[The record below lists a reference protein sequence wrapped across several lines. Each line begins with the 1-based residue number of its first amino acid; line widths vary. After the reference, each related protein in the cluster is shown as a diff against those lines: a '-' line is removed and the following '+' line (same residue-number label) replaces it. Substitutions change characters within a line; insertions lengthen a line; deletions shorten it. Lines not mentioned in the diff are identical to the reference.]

1 MPYKNFV
8 LNNKYINIA
17 KLSDSYK
24 YYNTFKA
31 VFKYIDT
38 VYNDLVDNEYKQKI
52 IDLFSHVS
60 IQVKNMF
67 VNHVVNAVIDILI
80 TVFMVSNV
88 SSTATKIQYSRVIE
102 NTIKKY
108 DKLSKTLEIK
118 HIDLMIFLMLVCIK
132 YENIWKITS
141 QTMNLNL
148 DKIMEN
154 TIPDTSLIQDLYNIF
169 KLMNEENN
177 FNICINLDIETSYD
191 KIIVIESLN
200 DSDNA
205 MNNYCVNCKQCTAC
219 YCCYNCKNCDM
230 CQYCVNSI
238 NCNMSTNV
246 INSVYINNSTCVLN
260 SVILK
265 YCNYVNM
272 SCNCSRCNNIVNC
285 FNVRDSNNYA
295 NLMNAKHVNNNS
307 VIVNYYKSTDIPTT
321 QIQRNLVD
329 YNTINTRIFKTV
341 PELIDGVAL
350 GVDSQS
356 PEVPLSATKCAIYNV
371 EELVE
376 IRDYYFFKQNQTLF
390 KHYYIDYPFI
400 DYYNTKS
407 VPGLLSPVD
416 YYELFKH

>member
-31 VFKYIDT
+31 IFKYIDT

-67 VNHVVNAVIDILI
+67 VNHIVNAVIDILI

-200 DSDNA
+200 NSDNA

-230 CQYCVNSI
+230 CRYCVNSI

-350 GVDSQS
+350 GVDSQN

-400 DYYNTKS
+400 DYYDTKS

>member
-31 VFKYIDT
+31 IFKYIDT

-60 IQVKNMF
+60 TQVKNMF

-154 TIPDTSLIQDLYNIF
+154 TIPDTSLIQDLYTIF

-177 FNICINLDIETSYD
+177 FNICINLDIETKYD

-200 DSDNA
+200 DSDNE

-230 CQYCVNSI
+230 CRYCVNSI

-376 IRDYYFFKQNQTLF
+376 IRDYYFFKQNKTLF

-416 YYELFKH
+416 YYEMFKH

>member
-31 VFKYIDT
+31 IFKYIDT

-60 IQVKNMF
+60 TQVKNMF
-67 VNHVVNAVIDILI
+67 VNHIVNAVIDILI

-154 TIPDTSLIQDLYNIF
+154 TVPDTSLLQDLYTIF

-177 FNICINLDIETSYD
+177 FNICINLDIETRYD
-191 KIIVIESLN
+191 KIIVIETLN

-230 CQYCVNSI
+230 CRYCVNSI

-350 GVDSQS
+350 GVDSQN
-356 PEVPLSATKCAIYNV
+356 PEVPLSATKCAIYNI

-390 KHYYIDYPFI
+390 KHYYIDYPFV

>member
-31 VFKYIDT
+31 IFKYIDT

-60 IQVKNMF
+60 TQVKNMF
-67 VNHVVNAVIDILI
+67 VNHIVNAVIDILI

-230 CQYCVNSI
+230 CRYCVNSI

-350 GVDSQS
+350 GVDSQN

>member
-31 VFKYIDT
+31 IFKYIDT

-60 IQVKNMF
+60 TQVKNMF
-67 VNHVVNAVIDILI
+67 VNHIVNAVIDILI

-108 DKLSKTLEIK
+108 DKLSKSLEIK

-154 TIPDTSLIQDLYNIF
+154 TIPDTSLQQDLYTIF
-169 KLMNEENN
+169 KLMNEKNN

-230 CQYCVNSI
+230 CRYCVNSI

-246 INSVYINNSTCVLN
+246 INSVYINNSTCVMN

>member
-31 VFKYIDT
+31 IFKYIDT
-38 VYNDLVDNEYKQKI
+38 IYNDLVDNEYKQKI

-67 VNHVVNAVIDILI
+67 VNHIVNAVIDILI

-191 KIIVIESLN
+191 KIIIIESLN

-230 CQYCVNSI
+230 CRYCVNSI

-350 GVDSQS
+350 GVDSQN

>member
-31 VFKYIDT
+31 IFKYIDT

-67 VNHVVNAVIDILI
+67 VNHIVNAVIDILI

-191 KIIVIESLN
+191 KIIIIESLN

-230 CQYCVNSI
+230 CRYCVNSI

-350 GVDSQS
+350 GVDSQN

>member
-31 VFKYIDT
+31 IFKYIDT

-60 IQVKNMF
+60 TQAKNMF
-67 VNHVVNAVIDILI
+67 VNHIVNAVIDILI

-169 KLMNEENN
+169 KLMNEKNN

-230 CQYCVNSI
+230 CRYCVNSI

-400 DYYNTKS
+400 DYYNTKF

-416 YYELFKH
+416 YYEMFKH

>member
-31 VFKYIDT
+31 IFKYIDT

-60 IQVKNMF
+60 TQVKNMF
-67 VNHVVNAVIDILI
+67 VNHIVNAVIDILI

-118 HIDLMIFLMLVCIK
+118 HIDLMIFLILVCIK

-154 TIPDTSLIQDLYNIF
+154 TIPDTSLLQDLYTIF

-230 CQYCVNSI
+230 CRYCVNSI

-350 GVDSQS
+350 GVDSQN

>member
-31 VFKYIDT
+31 IFKYIDT
-38 VYNDLVDNEYKQKI
+38 IYNDLVDNEYKQKI

-67 VNHVVNAVIDILI
+67 VNHIVNAVIDILI

-191 KIIVIESLN
+191 KIIIESLN

-230 CQYCVNSI
+230 CRYCVNSI

-350 GVDSQS
+350 GVDSQN

>member
-31 VFKYIDT
+31 IYKYIDT
-38 VYNDLVDNEYKQKI
+38 VYNDLVNDEYKQKI

-60 IQVKNMF
+60 TQVKNMF
-67 VNHVVNAVIDILI
+67 VNHIVNAVIDILI

-118 HIDLMIFLMLVCIK
+118 HIDLMIFLILVCIK
-132 YENIWKITS
+132 YEHVWKTTS
-141 QTMNLNL
+141 QITNLNL
-148 DKIMEN
+148 DKLMEN
-154 TIPDTSLIQDLYNIF
+154 TIPDTSLTQDLYTIF
-169 KLMNEENN
+169 KHMNEENN

-191 KIIVIESLN
+191 KIIYIEASN
-200 DSDNA
+200 DSDNT

-230 CQYCVNSI
+230 CRCCVNSI

-350 GVDSQS
+350 GVDSQN

-376 IRDYYFFKQNQTLF
+376 IRDYYFFKQNKTLF

-416 YYELFKH
+416 YYEMFKH

>member
-31 VFKYIDT
+31 IFKYIDT

-60 IQVKNMF
+60 TQVKNMF
-67 VNHVVNAVIDILI
+67 VNHIVNAVIDIII

-230 CQYCVNSI
+230 CRYCVNSI

-350 GVDSQS
+350 GVDSQN

>member
-31 VFKYIDT
+31 IFKYIDT

-67 VNHVVNAVIDILI
+67 VNHIVNAVIDILI

-191 KIIVIESLN
+191 KIIIIESLN
-200 DSDNA
+200 NSDNA

-230 CQYCVNSI
+230 CRYCVNSI

-350 GVDSQS
+350 GVDSQN

-400 DYYNTKS
+400 DYYDTKS

>member
-31 VFKYIDT
+31 IFKYIDT

-60 IQVKNMF
+60 TQAKNMF
-67 VNHVVNAVIDILI
+67 VNHIVNAVIDILI

-88 SSTATKIQYSRVIE
+88 SSTVTKIQYSRVIE

-169 KLMNEENN
+169 KLMNEKNN

-200 DSDNA
+200 NSDNA

-230 CQYCVNSI
+230 CRYCVNSI

>member
-31 VFKYIDT
+31 IFKYIDT
-38 VYNDLVDNEYKQKI
+38 IYNDLVDNEYKQKI

-67 VNHVVNAVIDILI
+67 VNHIVNAVIDILI

-191 KIIVIESLN
+191 KIIIIESLN

-230 CQYCVNSI
+230 CRYCVNSI

-350 GVDSQS
+350 GVDSQN

-400 DYYNTKS
+400 DYYDTKS

>member
-31 VFKYIDT
+31 IFKYIDT

-60 IQVKNMF
+60 TQVKNMF
-67 VNHVVNAVIDILI
+67 VNHIVNAVIDILI

-132 YENIWKITS
+132 HEHVWKTTS
-141 QTMNLNL
+141 QITNLNL
-148 DKIMEN
+148 DKLMEN
-154 TIPDTSLIQDLYNIF
+154 TIPDTSLTQDLYNIF

-177 FNICINLDIETSYD
+177 FNICIDLDIETSYD

-200 DSDNA
+200 DSDNT

-230 CQYCVNSI
+230 CRCCVNSI

-350 GVDSQS
+350 GVDSQN

>member
-31 VFKYIDT
+31 IFKYIDT
-38 VYNDLVDNEYKQKI
+38 VYNNLVDNEYKQKI

-60 IQVKNMF
+60 TQVKNMF
-67 VNHVVNAVIDILI
+67 VNHIINAVIDILI

-169 KLMNEENN
+169 KLMNKENN

-191 KIIVIESLN
+191 KIIIIESLN

-230 CQYCVNSI
+230 CRYCVNSI

-350 GVDSQS
+350 GVDSQK

>member
-1 MPYKNFV
+1 M
-8 LNNKYINIA
+8 
-17 KLSDSYK
+17 
-24 YYNTFKA
+24 
-31 VFKYIDT
+31 
-38 VYNDLVDNEYKQKI
+38 
-52 IDLFSHVS
+52 
-60 IQVKNMF
+60 
-67 VNHVVNAVIDILI
+67 
-80 TVFMVSNV
+80 
-88 SSTATKIQYSRVIE
+88 
-102 NTIKKY
+102 
-108 DKLSKTLEIK
+108 
-118 HIDLMIFLMLVCIK
+118 
-132 YENIWKITS
+132 
-141 QTMNLNL
+141 
-148 DKIMEN
+148 
-154 TIPDTSLIQDLYNIF
+154 
-169 KLMNEENN
+169 
-177 FNICINLDIETSYD
+177 
-191 KIIVIESLN
+191 N

-230 CQYCVNSI
+230 CRYCVNSI

-350 GVDSQS
+350 GVDSQN